1 MITKAKKTLVL
12 QKDSSDCGV
21 ACLLSAIQYFNGSS
35 NLEHLRR
42 LSGTDGNGTTL
53 LGLCEG
59 AEKSGIVAEAFEA
72 ELEHLRALNELCLL
86 HVKLEN
92 ELEHFVLCYGYDA
105 DKKVFII
112 GDPASGIERWN
123 EETLAK
129 LWVSKILLTLKPLNG
144 FLSSKT
150 KNGQKRKWFLEIL
163 KEDYNILMTSAFLG
177 IAIAGLGL
185 STAMFT
191 QKLVDEIIPKN
202 LFNKMIIGLII
213 LLTLLIAKSFI
224 GFLRQLFLLKQT
236 KDFNQRITSSF
247 MAKLLYLPKL
257 FFDTRKTGDLI
268 SRLNDT
274 QRIQR
279 SVAFLSGSFVI
290 DFLVVIISSAY
301 LFHYHYAIA
310 LTTLTAIPL
319 MGLIAFKYKKKI
331 LTQNTEA
338 MAAYAFNESNY
349 IDVIQGISV
358 VKVANKEKDFI
369 NRSASYFS
377 NFQSKNFALGKTSNQ
392 FNLLVEVFAAIIIV
406 LIIAQVSYF
415 TLHKQLKVG
424 EMMAILSIAISIIP
438 SCTRL
443 MLTNLQIQEAIV
455 AFNRMYEFAETT
467 PESEGEYLIE
477 EGEWD
482 YQFESLEIKDL
493 SFRFAGRKQLL
504 KSVNLN
510 VQKGKITVL
519 LGESGCGKSTLFQIL
534 QKFYLQEKGF
544 VLVNGKFE
552 LKNVPTKKWRDLIGV
567 VPQEIKLFNCSLVE
581 NICLSQAEDDL
592 IEVYNLCKLYG
603 MVTFFDQFPQGLAT
617 RVGEEGVNLSGGQK
631 QIVGLMRA
639 LFKKPQLLLLDE
651 ATASLDPKREQ
662 FILNLL
668 LSLKKH
674 MGILLITHKESTSLI
689 ADFKYTI
696 EDIVTSKELVNEPI

>member
-1 MITKAKKTLVL
+1 MNKVKKTLVL
-12 QKDSSDCGV
+12 QQDNSDCGV
-21 ACLLSAIQYFNGSS
+21 ACLLSAIQYFNGSG
-35 NLEHLRR
+35 NLEHLRKI
-42 LSGTDGNGTTL
+42 SGTDGNGTTL

-59 AEKSGIVAEAFEA
+59 AEKSGMAAEAFEA
-72 ELEHLRALNELCLL
+72 ELEHLIALNELCLL
-86 HVKLEN
+86 HIKLEN
-92 ELEHFVLCYGYDA
+92 NLEHFVLCYGYDLK
-105 DKKVFII
+105 KKVFII
-112 GDPASGIERWN
+112 GDPASGIKYWN
-123 EETLAK
+123 EETLSK
-129 LWVSKILLTLKPLNG
+129 LWVSKILLTLKPYKS
-144 FLSSKT
+144 FLSSKI
-150 KNGQKRKWFLEIL
+150 KNEQKRKWFLEIL
-163 KEDYNILMTSAFLG
+163 KEDYNILLASAFLG
-177 IAIAGLGL
+177 VIIAGLGL

-202 LFNKMIIGLII
+202 LFNKMITGLII
-213 LLTLLIAKSFI
+213 LLALLIAKSFI

-290 DFLVVIISSAY
+290 DLLVVLISSAY
-301 LFHYHYAIA
+301 LFHYHYVIA

-319 MGLIAFKYKKKI
+319 MGLIAFNYKKKI
-331 LTQNTEA
+331 LAQNTEA
-338 MAAYAFNESNY
+338 MTAYAFNESNY
-349 IDVIQGISV
+349 IDIIQGVSV
-358 VKVANKEKDFI
+358 VKVANKEEDFI

-392 FNLLVEVFAAIIIV
+392 FNLMVEVFAAIIIV
-406 LIIAQVSYF
+406 LIIAQISYF
-415 TLHKQLKVG
+415 TLHKQLKIG
-424 EMMAILSIAISIIP
+424 EMMAVLSISISIIP

-455 AFNRMYEFAETT
+455 AFNRMYEFTDTA
-467 PESEGEYLIE
+467 PESEGEQLIG

-504 KSVNLN
+504 KAVNLD

-534 QKFYLQEKGF
+534 QKFYVQEKGF

-552 LKNVPTKKWRDLIGV
+552 LKNIPTKNWRNLIGV
-567 VPQEIKLFNCSLVE
+567 VPQEIKLFNCSLLE
-581 NICLSQAEDDL
+581 NICLSQAENDI

-631 QIVGLMRA
+631 QIVGLLRA

-651 ATASLDPKREQ
+651 ATASLDPKMEQ

-696 EDIVTSKELVNEPI
+696 EDMVTSKELINELI

>member
-12 QKDSSDCGV
+12 QQDSSDCGV

-35 NLEHLRR
+35 NLEYLRKI
-42 LSGTDGNGTTL
+42 SGTDGNGTTL

-59 AEKSGIVAEAFEA
+59 AEKSGIAAEAFEA
-72 ELEHLRALNELCLL
+72 ELEHLRTLNELCLL

-105 DKKVFII
+105 KKKIFII
-112 GDPASGIERWN
+112 GDPASGMERWN

-163 KEDYNILMTSAFLG
+163 KEDYNILITSAFLG
-177 IAIAGLGL
+177 ITIAGLGL

-202 LFNKMIIGLII
+202 QVSKMISGLAI
-213 LLTLLIAKSFI
+213 LLVMLIAKSII
-224 GFLRQLFLLKQT
+224 GFLRQLFLLRQA
-236 KDFNQRITSSF
+236 KDFNERITSSF

-290 DFLVVIISSAY
+290 DLLVVLISSAY

-310 LTTLTAIPL
+310 LTALTAIPL

-331 LTQNTEA
+331 LNQNTEA

-358 VKVANKEKDFI
+358 VKVTNKEEDFI
-369 NRSASYFS
+369 NRLASYFS
-377 NFQSKNFALGKTSNQ
+377 SFQSKNFALGKTSNQ
-392 FNLLVEVFAAIIIV
+392 FNLLVEVFATIIV
-406 LIIAQVSYF
+406 VSIIAQVSYF
-415 TLHKQLKVG
+415 TFHKQLKIG

-443 MLTNLQIQEAIV
+443 MLANLQIQEAIV
-455 AFNRMYEFAETT
+455 AFNRMYEFADTA

-504 KSVNLN
+504 KAVNLEIY
-510 VQKGKITVL
+510 KGKITVL
-519 LGESGCGKSTLFQIL
+519 MGESGCGKSTLLQIL
-534 QKFYLQEKGF
+534 QKFYVQEKGL

-552 LKNVPTKKWRDLIGV
+552 LKNIHTKKWRNLIGV
-567 VPQEIKLFNCSLVE
+567 VPQEIKLFNCSLIE
-581 NICLSQAEDDL
+581 NICLSQADNDL
-592 IEVYNLCKLYG
+592 IEVYNLCKLYD
-603 MVTFFDQFPQGLAT
+603 MEAFFDQFPQGLAT
-617 RVGEEGVNLSGGQK
+617 RVGEGGVNLSGGQK
-631 QIVGLMRA
+631 QVVGLLRA

-651 ATASLDPKREQ
+651 PTASLDPKMEQ
-662 FILNLL
+662 VILNLL
-668 LSLKKH
+668 LSLKTH
-674 MGILLITHKESTSLI
+674 MSVLLITHKESTSLI
-689 ADFKYTI
+689 GDYRGVIKEQI
-696 EDIVTSKELVNEPI
+696 TSEALLNEPT

>member
-12 QKDSSDCGV
+12 QQDSSDCGV
-21 ACLLSAIQYFNGSS
+21 ACLLSAIQYFNGTS
-35 NLEHLRR
+35 NLEHLRKV
-42 LSGTDGNGTTL
+42 SGTDGNGTTL

-59 AEKSGIVAEAFEA
+59 AEKSGIAAEAFEA
-72 ELEHLRALNELCLL
+72 ELEHLIAIDELCLL

-105 DKKVFII
+105 EKRVFII
-112 GDPASGIERWN
+112 GDPANGVERWT

-129 LWVSKILLTLKPLNG
+129 LWISNILLTLKPLKT

-150 KNGQKRKWFLEIL
+150 KNKEKRRWFLEIL
-163 KEDYNILMTSAFLG
+163 NEDYNILIASAFLG
-177 IAIAGLGL
+177 IIIAGLGL

-191 QKLVDEIIPKN
+191 QKLVDEIIPKSEVG
-202 LFNKMIIGLII
+202 KMVSGLVI
-213 LLTLLIAKSFI
+213 LLTLLIAKSLI
-224 GFLRQLFLLKQT
+224 GFLRQLFLLRQAKE
-236 KDFNQRITSSF
+236 FNERITGSF
-247 MAKLLYLPKL
+247 MAKLLYLPKV
-257 FFDTRKTGDLI
+257 FFDSRKTGDLI

-310 LTTLTAIPL
+310 LTTLTAVPL
-319 MGLIAFKYKKKI
+319 MGLIAFKYKRKI
-331 LTQNTEA
+331 LNQNTEA

-358 VKVANKEKDFI
+358 VKVANKEDAFI
-369 NRSASYFS
+369 SRSTSYFS

-392 FNLLVEVFAAIIIV
+392 FNLMVEVFAAIIIV
-406 LIIAQVSYF
+406 SIIAQISYF
-415 TLHKQLKVG
+415 TLHKQLKIG

-455 AFNRMYEFAETT
+455 AFNRMYEFADTA
-467 PESEGEYLIE
+467 PESEGEHLIE
-477 EGEWD
+477 EGEWGN
-482 YQFESLEIKDL
+482 QFESLKIKDL

-504 KSVNLN
+504 KAVNLEI
-510 VQKGKITVL
+510 QKGKITVL
-519 LGESGCGKSTLFQIL
+519 LGESGCGKSTLLQIL
-534 QKFYLQEKGF
+534 QKFYVQEKGF

-552 LKNVPTKKWRDLIGV
+552 LKNISTKKWRDLIGV
-567 VPQEIKLFNCSLVE
+567 VPQEIKLFNCSLIE
-581 NICLSQAEDDL
+581 NICLSQAENDFMK
-592 IEVYNLCKLYG
+592 VYNLCKLYG
-603 MVTFFDQFPQGLAT
+603 MDTFFDQFPQGLAT
-617 RVGEEGVNLSGGQK
+617 RVGEDGINLSGGQK
-631 QIVGLMRA
+631 QIVGLLRA
-639 LFKKPQLLLLDE
+639 LFKTPQLLLLDE
-651 ATASLDPKREQ
+651 ATAALDPKMEQ
-662 FILNLL
+662 TMLNLL
-668 LSLKKH
+668 LSLKNQ

-689 ADFKYTI
+689 ADFKYVI
-696 EDIVTSKELVNEPI
+696 EGLVASKVLVNESV